1 MPAWRSDQ
9 LPRLSAFSAH
19 FSPERAK
26 DRGLWPDPPRP
37 RAANS
42 RSLRRA
48 RACADASRRG
58 LANLGGRGDQR
69 RCRRGHRARSG
80 PSGCAEATC
89 SSLLTAATP
98 AQGHARSGAAPRPGR
113 ARGQARTR
121 QTRRDARPRSRS
133 YNRWGRPAAAPAA
146 HGPKSGGS
154 RSSASASAGSR
165 QSRRASYRMALPL
178 YGPVRRTP
186 AVAPAETAILVRAQS

>member
-133 YNRWGRPAAAPAA
+133 YNRWGRRRPLLRLMDPNLAEVGVVHLLPRGRANPDARRI
-146 HGPKSGGS
+146 GWLS
-154 RSSASASAGSR
+154 RCTGLFVE
-165 QSRRASYRMALPL
+165 LP
-178 YGPVRRTP
+178 P
-186 AVAPAETAILVRAQS
+186 